1 MRKLISNINTSK
13 DLFFLLLN
21 KSILYVFPFILIPL
35 IISKVGLDSYGQ
47 YVTAQSAGLFFSS
60 FITFGFEIYGIR
72 NISKLNSYFKSN
84 YINNLFTLQIS
95 LLLTVCLVL
104 SLIYLL
110 LKLDLV
116 LYILLST
123 VIASREILYTPIIH
137 IAESKSYFI
146 GIKNSLERACLLFIL
161 FFMPSQI
168 NVSYILL
175 FHTAIVLLIGGF
187 NYYWQQIRLK
197 WDLNF
202 FKKAYSENNKL
213 IFSKFISTLKDRVSV
228 FFIGIVF
235 GFNEVAYLDIGQKFI
250 NLLSFPTTAINQY
263 GLANHK
269 KQKSFLNNLLLLS
282 IGASLLLGIPFL
294 FLSKIISTYFGL
306 DVNSFKSM
314 NLYIIIG
321 ALSLSG
327 GSIVGING
335 LLSNNLNKEYLKG
348 MIFTTVFYFLFLIT
362 EVFFNIIPFNLLIII
377 PVTTYLFEYI
387 FRSLMLK
394 K

>member
-1 MRKLISNINTSK
+1 MRKLLFNVSTSK

-35 IISKVGLDSYGQ
+35 IITKVGLDSYGQ

-60 FITFGFEIYGIR
+60 FITFGFEIYGIK
-72 NISKLNSYFKSN
+72 NISKLKSYSKSN
-84 YINNLFTLQIS
+84 YINNLFTLQVS

-104 SLIYLL
+104 FLIYLL

-123 VIASREILYTPIIH
+123 VIASREILYTPIVH

-146 GIKNSLERACLLFIL
+146 GIKNSLERACLICIL
-161 FFMPSQI
+161 FFIPFQI
-168 NVSYILL
+168 NVTNILL
-175 FHTAIVLLIGGF
+175 FHTAIVLLTGGI

-202 FKKAYSENNKL
+202 FKKAYFQNNKL

-228 FFIGIVF
+228 FLIGITF

-269 KQKSFLNNLLLLS
+269 KQKSFLNNLLRLS
-282 IGASLLLGIPFL
+282 IGTSLLLGIPFL

-335 LLSNNLNKEYLKG
+335 LLSNSLNKEYLKV
-348 MIFTTVFYFLFLIT
+348 MIFTTAFYFLFLIT
-362 EVFFNIIPFNLLIII
+362 EAFFDLIPYNLLIII
-377 PVTTYLFEYI
+377 PATTYLFEYI
-387 FRSLMLK
+387 FRSFMLK